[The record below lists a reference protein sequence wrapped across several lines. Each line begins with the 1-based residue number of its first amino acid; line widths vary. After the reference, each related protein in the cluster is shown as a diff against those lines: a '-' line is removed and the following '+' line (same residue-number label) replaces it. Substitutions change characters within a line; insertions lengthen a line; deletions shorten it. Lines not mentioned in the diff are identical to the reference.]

1 MFKYFILCVVSVE
14 NCQRDD
20 VFCLLHKGLSLH
32 SAPCALPILY
42 GWLLQCKLPK
52 LRELPWGSLVW
63 PLPTLLWDIMSV
75 VASYGFAVYKWVA
88 ERFTKVI
95 LKIPFQ
101 QLHAMEIFH
110 FCKTAMKA
118 TSFFFKVCESL
129 EITAVINRLQ
139 NQPSPSSPQ
148 PVSWALNMYWQLIM
162 SLPSRG
168 TGKFCPQEAAPKVSS
183 CVPIWREEKAIL
195 NLWGWWVRCFFNISS
210 LINPS
215 PPITF
220 SEKIIWYSGRK
231 EVFGWQERFSIPP
244 NLSK

>member
-1 MFKYFILCVVSVE
+1 MWSQWKIAKGMMCFTCFTKGFLCTVPHVHFPSFTADSCNTSSLNSENSLEDLWCGHCPYCSGYYERCCLVQLCGLRVS
-14 NCQRDD
+14 RWT
-20 VFCLLHKGLSLH
+20 FHKSHSEDPLSTVTCNGDF
-32 SAPCALPILY
+32 S
-42 GWLLQCKLPK
+42 LLQNCN
-52 LRELPWGSLVW
+52 EGHI
-63 PLPTLLWDIMSV
+63 T
-75 VASYGFAVYKWVA
+75 Y
-88 ERFTKVI
+88 
-95 LKIPFQ
+95 
-101 QLHAMEIFH
+101 
-110 FCKTAMKA
+110 
-118 TSFFFKVCESL
+118 FKVCESL

-139 NQPSPSSPQ
+139 NQPSSSLPQ
-148 PVSWALNMYWQLIM
+148 PVSWALNMYWQPIM

-195 NLWGWWVRCFFNISS
+195 NLWGWWVHCFFNISS

-231 EVFGWQERFSIPP
+231 EVFGWQERFSTPP